1 MDRHTGRLRGR
12 VCELYPHGSLN
23 HLYGAFLPGSLEPII
38 IYLVHGPY
46 SVYFRILPC
55 VHASLSQDGFYL
67 KGLWVAWPQLASHP
81 FDLQA
86 AFLHMYGWG
95 GFLTSRMRNI
105 WSGQGP
111 VSSLI
116 RPAVLILEFWSLGNE
131 SPITLPWGYPSTSC
145 LKSPLRDVNQK
156 KKKTLLGK

>member
-1 MDRHTGRLRGR
+1 MG
-12 VCELYPHGSLN
+12 
-23 HLYGAFLPGSLEPII
+23 
-38 IYLVHGPY
+38 
-46 SVYFRILPC
+46 
-55 VHASLSQDGFYL
+55 
-67 KGLWVAWPQLASHP
+67 GLALASHT

-86 AFLHMYGWG
+86 AFLHRYGWG
-95 GFLTSRMRNI
+95 GFLTSRMRNV

-156 KKKTLLGK
+156 KKNFIGKMKSEGLSSVTSSG